1 MKVFTITNQTVF
13 PYIVALKQEEI
24 EGERYAIFVG
34 EEGEGRKLGFFQDFR
49 PIVPQKL
56 SKIHFKIT
64 EIEGESN
71 QCLIVVKYTP
81 GMRGKSYYNGAIKDF
96 YCSRCIKNCEFGQ
109 KLCSVC
115 LITTSISLYPSPLKE
130 LASGVSALGKYGD
143 LGYFLQKIGHLKK
156 DEILSIK
163 ASTSRHYQEL
173 SRKFYKFDGKDLS
186 CYEATCFETRKG
198 E

>member
-13 PYIVALKQEEI
+13 PYIVVQKKEI
-24 EGERYAIFVG
+24 ESGESYEITVG
-34 EEGEGRKLGFFQDFR
+34 EEGEGRKLGFFKDFR
-49 PIVPQKL
+49 PLVSQKL
-56 SKIHFKIT
+56 SQIHFKIT
-64 EIEGESN
+64 EIEGENN

-115 LITTSISLYPSPLKE
+115 LITTSVSLFHSPLIE
-130 LASGVSALGKYGD
+130 IASGVSALGKYGD
-143 LGYFLQKIGHLKK
+143 LGYFTQKIGYLKK

-163 ASTSRHYQEL
+163 ASTSKHYQEL
-173 SRKFYKFDGKDLS
+173 SRKFYQFNGEGIS
-186 CYEATCFETRKG
+186 CREAMCFVSKQG